1 MLPALDLSQQHILPS
16 FTRFNTILHYVTS
29 LRFITTTHFT
39 FIYPLQYNFTLCYQ
53 PQIYHN
59 NTFYLHLPASV
70 QFYIMLPALDLSQQ
84 HILPSFT
91 RFKTILHYVTSLR
104 FITTTHFT
112 FIYPL
117 QYNFTLC
124 YQP

>member
-1 MLPALDLSQQHILPS
+1 MLPALDLSQQHMLPS

-29 LRFITTTHFT
+29 LRFITTTHLT

-59 NTFYLHLPASV
+59 NTFYLHLPASI